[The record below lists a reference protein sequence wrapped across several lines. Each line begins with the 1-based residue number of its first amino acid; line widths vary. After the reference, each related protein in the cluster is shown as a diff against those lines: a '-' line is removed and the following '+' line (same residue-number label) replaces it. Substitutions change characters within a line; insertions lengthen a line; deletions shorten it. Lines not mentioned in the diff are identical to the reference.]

1 LNVPYLLDVLLID
14 TIVLLLLIANYFV
27 LFWEAAVV
35 FELRS
40 SHFLDSMD
48 IGSRFLMGP
57 SGTAILLFMLLTIS
71 GITGTSHDA
80 QLFSTEMDCHRIPI
94 PDWQGSVIFPM

>member
-14 TIVLLLLIANYFV
+14 ITGLLLLTANYFV

-40 SHFLDSMD
+40 SHFLDTLD
-48 IGSRFLMGP
+48 IGSRFLTRP
-57 SGTAILLFMLLTIS
+57 DWTAILLFMLLTIS
-71 GITGTSHDA
+71 EITFTSHHA
-80 QLFSTEMDCHRIPI
+80 QLFSTEMGCHDHPYS
-94 PDWQGSVIFPM
+94 QVGKEV

>member
-14 TIVLLLLIANYFV
+14 TIVLLLLTANYFV

-40 SHFLDSMD
+40 SHLLEVL
-48 IGSRFLMGP
+48 GYRFLTRP
-57 SGTAILLFMLLTIS
+57 AWTAILLFMLLTVS
-71 GITGTSHDA
+71 GITGTSHHA
-80 QLFSTEMDCHRIPI
+80 QLFFTDMGCHDHPY
-94 PDWQGSVIFPM
+94 PQVVKEV